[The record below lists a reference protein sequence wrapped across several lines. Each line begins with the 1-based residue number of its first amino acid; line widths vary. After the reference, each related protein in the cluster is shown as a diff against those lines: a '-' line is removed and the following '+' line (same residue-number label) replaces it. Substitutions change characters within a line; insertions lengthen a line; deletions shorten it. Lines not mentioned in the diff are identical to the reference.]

1 MQGADLRFN
10 IRLSY
15 VYHKIGLNR
24 SQLWRYRKIFCKSGP
39 RIAKKHQTAKSG
51 TRKKQQNSTGVS
63 VVMPRGIVFC
73 QSMQLLLLL
82 QMSLVMLV
90 MMVV

>member
-1 MQGADLRFN
+1 LQ
-10 IRLSY
+10 
-15 VYHKIGLNR
+15 
-24 SQLWRYRKIFCKSGP
+24 
-39 RIAKKHQTAKSG
+39 KKHQTAKSG

-63 VVMPRGIVFC
+63 VVMPRGIIFC

-82 QMSLVMLV
+82 RMSLVMLM